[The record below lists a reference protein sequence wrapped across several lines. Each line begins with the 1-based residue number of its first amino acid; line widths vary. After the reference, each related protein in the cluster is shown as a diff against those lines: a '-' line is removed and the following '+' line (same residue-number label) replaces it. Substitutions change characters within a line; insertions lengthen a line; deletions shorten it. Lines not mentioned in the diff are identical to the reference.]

1 VARKE
6 TVIAA
11 LDIGTQKIG
20 LVVAD
25 RKANGLEVLGVGATR
40 SDGMR
45 AGRVVDVEKATR
57 AISVA
62 LAEAELM
69 ASCQIHQVTVALS
82 GAHLVGTNSHGVAPI
97 DNGEVTPRVAKR
109 AVAAA
114 QAVPLPSDRTILHLL
129 CREYVIDDQ
138 DGIQDPIG
146 IAGVRLQANLHV
158 ISTLGAAL
166 DNITKCCNKAGVS
179 VRDVIAASLA
189 SAEAVLDSDEK
200 DLGVAVVDIG
210 AGTVDLAVFHQG
222 GVVHSAVFDTAGLA
236 ITRDLAQVLETSM
249 NEAESIKKRY
259 GCAMSTLVDRAT
271 QVEVA
276 GVGGRSHRIVGTR
289 MIADIIQPRLEEI
302 FEEVH
307 DSIVRSGFGEVLT
320 SGVVLTG
327 GTAMMP
333 GISDLARRVLHM
345 PARVGEPHGVE
356 GIEGEIDDSSWS
368 TAIGLV
374 LGVQAEDLA
383 DPWRSSLRTRLMPGW
398 LRRRFKGATP
408 S

>member
-1 VARKE
+1 MAKKE
-6 TVIAA
+6 SVIAA
-11 LDIGTQKIG
+11 LDVGTQKIG

-25 RKANGLEVLGVGATR
+25 RKPDGLEVLGVGTTP
-40 SDGMR
+40 SGGMR
-45 AGRVVDVEKATR
+45 AGRVIDVEKTTQ
-57 AISVA
+57 AISLA

-69 ASCQIHQVTVALS
+69 ASCQIHQVTVAMS
-82 GAHLVGTNSHGVAPI
+82 GSHLMGTNSHGVAPI

-114 QAVPLPSDRTILHLL
+114 QAVPLPSDRTIIHLL

-138 DGIQDPIG
+138 GGIQDPVG

-166 DNITKCCNKAGVS
+166 DNITKCCNQAGVS
-179 VRDVIAASLA
+179 VRDVIAAPLA
-189 SAEAVLDSDEK
+189 SAEAVLDPDEK
-200 DLGVAVVDIG
+200 DLGVAVLDIG
-210 AGTVDLAVFHQG
+210 AGTVDLAVYHQG

-236 ITRDLAQVLETSM
+236 VTRDLAQVLETSM
-249 NEAESIKKRY
+249 SEAESIKKRH

-271 QVEVA
+271 QIEVN
-276 GVGGRSHRIVGTR
+276 GVGGRGRRVVGSR
-289 MIADIIQPRLEEI
+289 MIADIIQPRLEEV

-307 DSIVRSGFGEVLT
+307 DSIVHSGFAECLT

-333 GISDLARRVLHM
+333 GIADLARRVMHM
-345 PARVGEPHGVE
+345 PARVGEPQAAEGVS
-356 GIEGEIDDSSWS
+356 GEIDNPAWS
-368 TAIGLV
+368 TCIGLV
-374 LGVQAEDLA
+374 RGVQAEDLA
-383 DPWRSSLRTRLMPGW
+383 DPWRSSLRTRIVPRW
-398 LRRRFKGATP
+398 IRRRFKGASP